1 LLSVASQVMVTI
13 SFTVLP
19 LNGDVIDTSGSVL
32 SPFSSSQDQS
42 INKTKNVV
50 ILLMLEIYIK
60 KNYNNE
66 I

>member
-1 LLSVASQVMVTI
+1 V
-13 SFTVLP
+13 
-19 LNGDVIDTSGSVL
+19 GEVIDTSGSVL
-32 SPFSSSQDQS
+32 SPLSSSQDQK
-42 INKTKNVV
+42 INKTKNIV